1 MKSEKVLPWIISH
14 FVQIEENIDTK
25 YQESNAPSKT
35 QIYANVSPYD
45 SWCSCQ
51 KDRKGQKK

>member
-1 MKSEKVLPWIISH
+1 MKFEKVLPWIISH

-35 QIYANVSPYD
+35 QIYTNVSPYD

-51 KDRKGQKK
+51 KDRKGQK